1 MVKNVDYAIK
11 YMTKRFKKSLGETVI
26 TLMTF
31 TGRKLGLYFDI
42 KNETN
47 ENMKKSNLPWKMS
60 RR

>member
-1 MVKNVDYAIK
+1 
-11 YMTKRFKKSLGETVI
+11 
-26 TLMTF
+26 MTF

-47 ENMKKSNLPWKMS
+47 ENLKKSNLPWKMS